1 MKLKLQRPLAFFDI
15 ETTGTNITTA
25 RIIEIA
31 IIKMMPDGSTITKT
45 KRINPETWI
54 PEDSTAIHG
63 ISNEDVA
70 NEPTFKEVANE
81 LKQFLENCDVA
92 GYNSNK
98 FDIPILV
105 EEFLRLNIDIDIRSR
120 KMVDVAQIF
129 MKMEKRTLGAAYQ
142 FYCNKEIVNAHNAE
156 ADTQATLEVLLAQ
169 LERYDSELEPN
180 VDFLHDFGKGE
191 DYMDF
196 SRRIKMVNDVPV
208 FNFGKYKETPV
219 TQVFKKEPQYYD
231 WIMRSDFAYDTKN
244 AVTEIYKKMKL

>member
-1 MKLKLQRPLAFFDI
+1 MKLKLTRPLAFFDI

-31 IIKMMPDGSTITKT
+31 IIKLKPDGSRDVKNM
-45 KRINPETWI
+45 RINPTIDI
-54 PEDSTAIHG
+54 PAESTAIHG
-63 ISNEDVA
+63 ISNADIENA
-70 NEPTFKEVANE
+70 PTFAEVANE
-81 LKQFLENCDVA
+81 LKQFLDNCDVA

-105 EEFLRLNIDIDIRSR
+105 EEFLRLKVDIDIRSR

-129 MKMEKRTLGAAYQ
+129 MKMEKRTLGAAYK
-142 FYCNKEIVNAHNAE
+142 FYCDKEIINAHSAE
-156 ADTQATLEVLLAQ
+156 ADTEATLDVLMAQ
-169 LERYDSELEPN
+169 LERYEGELEAN

-196 SRRIKMVNDVPV
+196 SRRIKIVNDIPV
-208 FNFGKYKETPV
+208 FNFGKYKETSV
-219 TQVFKKEPQYYD
+219 ITVFKKEPQYYD

-244 AVTEIYKKMKL
+244 AVTEIYTKMKL